1 MKSKIQI
8 FGHHFLN
15 VKISAII
22 KDKHLT
28 FSVLIFD
35 VIKELTVSQIF
46 DM

>member
-1 MKSKIQI
+1 MKLKIQV

-15 VKISAII
+15 VKISTII
-22 KDKHLT
+22 KDKRLK

-35 VIKELTVSQIF
+35 VIKEGTVSQIF

>member
-1 MKSKIQI
+1 MKLKIQI

-22 KDKHLT
+22 KDKHLK
-28 FSVLIFD
+28 FLVLIFD
-35 VIKELTVSQIF
+35 VIKEGTVSQIY